1 LPEVS
6 DVSEVPEGFEEPK
19 ASKVPKVPKGG
30 TAVEISKDSDA
41 RERQELKSFNIKKS
55 RNEWGKCCV
64 KGRASKVDESGYVLI
79 VTL

>member
-55 RNEWGKCCV
+55 RNES
-64 KGRASKVDESGYVLI
+64 SKNLDTWFSTDL
-79 VTL
+79 